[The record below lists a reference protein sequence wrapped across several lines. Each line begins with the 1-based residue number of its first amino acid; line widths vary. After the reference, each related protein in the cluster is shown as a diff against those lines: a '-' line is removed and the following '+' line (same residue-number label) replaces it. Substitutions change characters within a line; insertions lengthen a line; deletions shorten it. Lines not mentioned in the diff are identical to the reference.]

1 MILYRVI
8 IFIDVCIIMCIKLL
22 HFILKIR
29 TKQNIHNKNCD
40 QDHRTNDAY
49 NPTDQSCFR
58 LISSCS
64 SDFWCHRKTNDR
76 CNPNDNCDWRAATT
90 DHAYNCYDSKDHCC
104 DRNST
109 CLLLLWLFYVIIFVT
124 ISSVWIIIL
133 CMIFLCWI
141 LIFDPYPVY
150 GSYLLSSILFSSTF

>member
-1 MILYRVI
+1 MLSQYPNAAVRSHFLSRRMPDKKCVTSLKKHGILLMILYRVI
-8 IFIDVCIIMCIKLL
+8 IFIDICIIMCIKLF

-124 ISSVWIIIL
+124 ISSV
-133 CMIFLCWI
+133 
-141 LIFDPYPVY
+141 
-150 GSYLLSSILFSSTF
+150 